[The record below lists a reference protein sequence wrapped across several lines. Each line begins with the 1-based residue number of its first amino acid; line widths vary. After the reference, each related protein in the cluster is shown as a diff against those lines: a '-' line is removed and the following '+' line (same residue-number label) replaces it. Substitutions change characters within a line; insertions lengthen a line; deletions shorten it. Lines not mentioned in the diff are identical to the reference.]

1 MVLIDEMNISNIKI
15 TIVIIINEV
24 SCKQFSLIL
33 VMIVNNFIEEHCVIW
48 TDIRRKSLPLK
59 VLMESQI
66 MLHDIVE

>member
-1 MVLIDEMNISNIKI
+1 MVLIDEMNISKIQI

-24 SCKQFSLIL
+24 SCFSLIL
-33 VMIVNNFIEEHCVIW
+33 VMIVNNFIEEHCVNLYEL
-48 TDIRRKSLPLK
+48 DIRRKSLPLL